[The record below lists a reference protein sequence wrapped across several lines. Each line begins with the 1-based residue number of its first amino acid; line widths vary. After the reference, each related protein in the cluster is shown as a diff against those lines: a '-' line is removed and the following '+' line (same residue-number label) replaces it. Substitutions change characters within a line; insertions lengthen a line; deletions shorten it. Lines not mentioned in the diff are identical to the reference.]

1 MKRDYIVSLFLN
13 SGALLQSFFEIYRSS
28 QIYGKGNQFPLD
40 IIESRRNKV
49 EKLMGK
55 LIAVVDDEKKIR
67 DLVKSYLENEGFTV
81 VEAEDGAAAV
91 QLVEKHAVDLIL
103 LDVMMPNLNGLQALA
118 KIRLLSEK
126 MPVIMLTAKTEE
138 IDKLLGLEMGADDY
152 ITKPFSMRELAAR
165 IRTVLRRSTPDEKV
179 EQDEWLRRGEIEIN
193 LSTYEA
199 KVNNE
204 LLNLTP
210 TEYKILVTLAQKP
223 GRVYSRL
230 QLMNNV
236 MGEAFINYER
246 SIDTHVSNLRKKVE
260 KDPAHPNY
268 IHTVYGIGYRFG
280 DKK

>member
-1 MKRDYIVSLFLN
+1 
-13 SGALLQSFFEIYRSS
+13 
-28 QIYGKGNQFPLD
+28 
-40 IIESRRNKV
+40 
-49 EKLMGK
+49 MGK
-55 LIAVVDDEKKIR
+55 IIAIVDDEKKIR
-67 DLVKSYLENEGFTV
+67 DMVKSYLENEGFSV

-91 QLVEKHAVDLIL
+91 QLVEKHEVDLIL
-103 LDVMMPNLNGLQALA
+103 LDVMMPNMNGLQALA

-165 IRTVLRRSTPDEKV
+165 IRTVLRRSTADEKV

-193 LSTYEA
+193 LSTYEV
-199 KVNNE
+199 KVDNE
-204 LLNLTP
+204 HLNLTP

-223 GRVYSRL
+223 GRVFSRL